1 MTSGLT
7 KHTRDGRSLDMAR
20 LLGILVCLTMLLSLM
35 MGGAAHASEQ
45 TCLPGVEAI
54 ANGHVD
60 GDGDQAPHGDND
72 KAHHHGGCHGH
83 HLATPEAAAGPTP
96 AAPRSR
102 AVATR
107 LRVPATAAPPRAELR
122 PPIA

>member
-1 MTSGLT
+1 MTSGAT
-7 KHTRDGRSLDMAR
+7 KRAGNASPPGMAR
-20 LLGILVCLTMLLSLM
+20 LLGILMCVTMLLSLT

-45 TCLPGVEAI
+45 VCLPGIEAV
-54 ANGHVD
+54 ADGHVD

-83 HLATPEAAAGPTP
+83 HLATPEPAAGPIP
-96 AAPRSR
+96 ATSRSR
-102 AVATR
+102 TAATR
-107 LRVPATAAPPRAELR
+107 LRFPAPAAPPHAELR